1 MLTIFT
7 APKPFVDHIGIIQ
20 RNALRSWLALDAHIQ
35 VVMIGDEDGMRQ
47 VAAEMAVEYI
57 DHIERNELGTPL
69 VSDIFAQAKRQA
81 RFQTLCYA
89 NADVM
94 FLDDLLASV
103 TQLTARMGRFLIVGG
118 RWDLRVDTELEFR
131 RGWSNDLRARL
142 EASGRRHP
150 TAGSDYFIFP
160 RAQFEGIPPFTLG
173 RAGWDNWM
181 IYAGRAAHIP
191 VVDGTR
197 AITAVHQDHD
207 YSHLPGGKPHYR
219 LPESDANVEL
229 AGGREMIFTLRD
241 ADWEWDGIDL
251 RRRGWGRTGVMRGIE
266 AGLIARFGPGR
277 MSRMVRMGL
286 HPAETFRYYW
296 LALGRRIRRF
306 GGKYVRQKMP

>member
-7 APKPFVDHIGIIQ
+7 APKPFVGHIGIIQ

-47 VAAEMAVEYI
+47 VASELAVEHI
-57 DHIERNELGTPL
+57 DQIARNEPGTPL
-69 VSDIFAQAKRQA
+69 VSDVFAQAKRQA
-81 RFQTLCYA
+81 RFPTLCYA

-103 TQLTARMGRFLIVGG
+103 SQLTARMRRFLVVGG
-118 RWDLRVDTELEFR
+118 RWDLRVDTELEFGL
-131 RGWSNDLRARL
+131 GWADDLRVRL
-142 EASGRRHP
+142 ETSGRRHP
-150 TAGSDYFIFP
+150 PAGSDYFIFP
-160 RAQFEGIPPFTLG
+160 REQFEDVLPFAIG

-191 VVDGTR
+191 VVDGTQ
-197 AITAVHQDHD
+197 AITAIHQEHD

-229 AGGREMIFTLRD
+229 AGGREVIFTLRD
-241 ADWEWDGIDL
+241 ADWEWDGIEL
-251 RRRGWGRTGVMRGIE
+251 RRCGWGRSGVMRGIE
-266 AGLIARFGPGR
+266 ARLIARFGPGR
-277 MSRMVRMGL
+277 ASRLVRMSL
-286 HPAETFRYYW
+286 HPADTFGYYW
-296 LALGRRIRRF
+296 HALGRRLKRRSHNSARE
-306 GGKYVRQKMP
+306 G